1 VPEIRKLA
9 IVNRGEAAMR
19 CIRAV
24 KSLRAQEGIE
34 LEVIALFTE
43 PDREAPFVR
52 HADRAYAL
60 DDSAGAVAAYLDHD
74 GLLSALK
81 HVEAD
86 AVWPGWGFVAES
98 PEFVDRVTEAE
109 MTFLGP
115 TSAAMRSLGDKI
127 TSKLLAEEA
136 GVPVSPWS
144 GGVLADEADALQHA
158 GEIGYPVVIKATSG
172 GGGRGIRMV
181 DRAEDIPDAFRSAAS
196 EAKGAFGDDRLFLEK
211 KIENGRHIEVQIVAD
226 LHGNVV
232 AVGSRDCSVQRRH
245 QKVLEEAPPPGLAPE
260 LRIAIERAA
269 VQIVTHVSYSGVG
282 TVEFLLS
289 GDEFYFLEV
298 NPRLQ
303 VEHGITEEITGV
315 DLVQLQIKIARG
327 ESIKFLAIVERG
339 VAIEA
344 RLCAEDPDQGFLPA
358 PGKIVRFEPPMGPGV
373 RIDSGVVAGST
384 VPPDFDSLVTK
395 VIAVGRDRDDARA
408 RLVCVL
414 RDMELVIQGGATNR
428 GYLLEL
434 LESKEFRAGAVD
446 TGWLDR
452 RRRGTRESLD
462 AEPDPMAQDSLV
474 AAAILAY
481 QRRRA
486 TARLNFYSDVS
497 RIAPGRIP
505 ASRGQQIDVS
515 CNGESYRAMVYATGA
530 WRYRVHLDGHVVGA
544 YMREEGDNRARLEI
558 DERVRRILYDA
569 SDLRLRIEIDGH
581 PYRYDWQTAGQVLA
595 GTPSMV
601 VAVHVMEGD
610 QVKAGDPLGLVEAMK
625 MEIGFEA
632 PVTGVVTEV
641 RARPGQQVA
650 AGDVL
655 LVIEPASDDEATLTR
670 SQRVTLP
677 DQIDPLA
684 LLFRP
689 KDDKPLGEPDLLT
702 ADHAN
707 RATRKRAIDSV
718 LEEVRRVVL
727 GFDANPARSESL
739 VALLE
744 APIPEDVSKGFLEQ
758 MSKIRYALATF
769 VDTEEMFITA
779 PRASVDGELG
789 PSNAARFRMF
799 IRRLRASGAGIAEE
813 FLDLLRRA
821 LGHYGVNQLDPSDAL
836 ERAVLRLFASQVES
850 ELRLS
855 LVLAVIRHLISLSE
869 AGIEFEKDP
878 QLSGALIRITRMRG
892 RLSDTLSDA
901 ALEANY
907 VLFDKREVERQ
918 ADQRSKDLEAFLRK
932 SETGP
937 VEPSANVM
945 LEVAAAAKR
954 VFDRVG
960 NWIAAADPTL
970 REIALAAHVQRIY
983 SPLVPTNR
991 SFLKSDG
998 FRVLCFEYPEIGLVV
1013 AGSSIENDDPIAVV
1027 KALQAATQRVLSKSK
1042 KPSAYSIELMASLSD
1057 KQEIAGLVERMVTYV
1072 SEVELPCRLTLGL
1085 IHEEGQEDGH
1095 DVYKTFDAQGGGG
1108 YALNPR
1114 YLDLHPETAVRINL
1128 DRLQNFELDRLHSEE
1143 GIYTFYGRSRDED
1156 GDERIFVLAD
1166 ARDRSPGVTADVE
1179 DRIPAF
1185 VRVFHRAARSLR
1197 TVLQTRDPRRR
1208 LQWNRIAV
1216 AVAPAI
1222 YLDRETAARLAQR
1235 LAPATRHLGL
1245 EKVTVRFS
1253 LLEHDKP
1260 DTPARSIE
1268 IVIVDTGP
1276 QMEISWREPHDEPL
1290 LPAGDYERKVVSARR
1305 RRLVYPYEIIRMLT
1319 SDVRGARRVEGVDG
1333 VQAAESEVTEDVPR
1347 ARGRNRAL
1355 PSLPRGSFEEY
1366 DLDETSA
1373 EVKAHVVVRPAGQ
1386 NDSGI
1391 VFGII
1396 STPTDKLPEGMKRV
1410 LVISDPTRGMG
1421 SLALGECDRIIAALD
1436 LADQHSIPLE
1446 WVPVSSGAKIAM
1458 DSGTENLDATAR
1470 VVRRIVQF
1478 TQGGGE
1484 INLIVQ
1490 GVNIGAQS
1498 YFDALATMLMGTR
1511 GALIMSPR
1519 SSMLL
1524 TGRAALDAAGSVSGE
1539 DEEAIGGFE
1548 RIMGP
1553 NGQAQYYARNLTE
1566 AYQTLFEYY
1575 RYTYIAPGE
1584 THVRT
1589 FETDDPIERS
1599 VCDSPLTPEEGFD
1612 FKTVGEIFDDK
1623 TNPGRKR
1630 PFDMRAVMSSVIDQ
1644 DGGHLERWRQMVGA
1658 ETAIV
1663 WDTHLGGQPI
1673 TMIGIES
1680 HNVPRDGY
1688 RPFDGPESWT
1698 GGTLFP
1704 LSSKKVA
1711 RAIRAASGRRPVVML
1726 ANLSGFDGSPESL
1739 RKLQLEYGAEIATA
1753 VVNFKGPFLF
1763 QVVSRYHGGAYV
1775 VFSQELNDSMR
1786 AFALT
1791 GSYASVIG
1799 GGPAAKVVFARDVRV
1814 RTLADERVVRCERLL
1829 RLHGTQQA
1837 REALN
1842 SMIEDVTL
1850 EKQAEIATEFDEIH
1864 SVERAR
1870 DVGSLERII
1879 EPSEM
1884 RETLIRE
1891 MQSMLK

>member
-1 VPEIRKLA
+1 
-9 IVNRGEAAMR
+9 MR

-24 KSLRAQEGIE
+24 KSLRAREGIE
-34 LEVIALFTE
+34 LEVIAFYTE
-43 PDREAPFVR
+43 SDRDAPFVR
-52 HADRAYAL
+52 QADRAYAL
-60 DDSAGAVAAYLDHD
+60 SNNGGAVAAYLDHD
-74 GLLSALK
+74 GLIAALK
-81 HVEAD
+81 KVDAD

-98 PEFVDRVTEAE
+98 PEFVERVIEAG

-115 TSAAMRSLGDKI
+115 TPQAMRELGDKI
-127 TSKLLAEEA
+127 TSKRLAEEA
-136 GVPVSPWS
+136 GIPVSPWS
-144 GGVLADEADALQHA
+144 GGVLVDENDALRYARQ
-158 GEIGYPVVIKATSG
+158 IGFPVVIKATSG

-181 DRAEDIPDAFRSAAS
+181 DREEDIAEAFRSAAS
-196 EAKGAFGDDRLFLEK
+196 EAKGAFGDDRLFIEK
-211 KIENGRHIEVQIVAD
+211 KIENGRHIEVQIAAD
-226 LHGNVV
+226 LHRNVI

-245 QKVLEEAPPPGLAPE
+245 QKVLEEAPPPDLPAK
-260 LRIAIERAA
+260 LRQKIERAA
-269 VQIVTHVSYSGVG
+269 VQIATHVSYSGVG
-282 TVEFLLS
+282 TVEFLLA
-289 GDEFYFLEV
+289 GDDFYFLEV

-303 VEHGITEEITGV
+303 VEHGITEEITGI

-327 ESIKFLAIVERG
+327 ESIKSLVIVERG

-344 RLCAEDPDQGFLPA
+344 RLCAEDPNQDFLPS

-384 VPPDFDSLVTK
+384 VSPDFDSLVTK

-414 RDMELVIQGGATNR
+414 QDMELVIEGGATNR

-434 LESKEFRAGAVD
+434 LDSQAFRAGAVD

-452 RRRGTRESLD
+452 RGRERHATPD
-462 AEPDPMAQDSLV
+462 ADEDPLAQDSLV
-474 AAAILAY
+474 VAAILAY

-486 TARLNFYSDVS
+486 AARLNFYSDVS
-497 RIAPGRIP
+497 RIAPDRIP

-515 CNGESYRAMVYATGA
+515 CDGESYRAMVYAIGA
-530 WRYRVHLDGHVVGA
+530 WRYRVHLDGRVVGA
-544 YMREEGDNRARLEI
+544 LMREEGDNRARLEI
-558 DERVRRILYDA
+558 DDRVRRILYDA

-595 GTPSMV
+595 GTPAMV
-601 VAVHVMEGD
+601 VAVHVTEGD
-610 QVKAGDPLGLVEAMK
+610 LVKAGDALGLVEAMK
-625 MEIGFEA
+625 MEIGFRA
-632 PVTGVVTEV
+632 PVSGVITEV
-641 RARPGQQVA
+641 RVRPGQQVR

-655 LVIEPASDDEATLTR
+655 LVIDPATRAGEAEVKSR
-670 SQRVTLP
+670 RARLP
-677 DQIDPLA
+677 EQIDPLA
-684 LLFRP
+684 LLFSP
-689 KDDKPLGEPDLLT
+689 LDDNPLGKPDLLT

-707 RATRKRAIDSV
+707 RASRKAAIQAV

-727 GFDANPARSESL
+727 GFDANPSRSESL

-744 APIPEDVSKGFLEQ
+744 APIPEGVSKGFLEQ
-758 MSKIRYALATF
+758 MSKIRDALATF
-769 VDTEEMFITA
+769 VDTEVMFIAA
-779 PRASVDGELG
+779 PRASLSGDLG

-821 LGHYGVNQLDPSDAL
+821 LAHYGVNQLDPSDAL
-836 ERAVLRLFASQVES
+836 ERAVLRLFASQVETD
-850 ELRLS
+850 LRLR
-855 LVLAVIRHLISLSE
+855 LVLAVIRQLIALAE
-869 AGIEFEKDP
+869 AGIDFEKDP

-907 VLFDKREVERQ
+907 ILFDKREVERQ
-918 ADQRSKDLEAFLRK
+918 AEQRSKDLEAFLRK

-960 NWIAAADPTL
+960 NWIAAADPSL
-970 REIALAAHVQRIY
+970 REIALAAHVQRVY
-983 SPLVPTNR
+983 SPAIPTNR

-998 FRVLCFEYPEIGLVV
+998 FRVLCFEYPEIGLVF
-1013 AGSSIENDDPIAVV
+1013 AGSSVDSDDPIAVV
-1027 KALQAATQRVLSKSK
+1027 KALQAATQRVLAKSK
-1042 KPSAYSIELMASLSD
+1042 KPGAYSIELMASLSD
-1057 KQEIAGLVERMVTYV
+1057 KEEVEGLVERVVAYV
-1072 SEVELPCRLTLGL
+1072 DTVEMPCRLTLGL
-1085 IHEEGQEDGH
+1085 IHDQGH
-1095 DVYKTFDAQGGGG
+1095 DVFKTFESIGDAG
-1108 YALNPR
+1108 YELNLR

-1128 DRLQNFELDRLHSEE
+1128 DRLQNFELDRLQSEE
-1143 GIYTFYGRSRDED
+1143 GIYTFYGRARDEA

-1166 ARDRSPGVTADVE
+1166 ARDRSPGVSPDVE

-1216 AVAPAI
+1216 SVTPAI
-1222 YLDRETAARLAQR
+1222 YLDRETAARLARR
-1235 LAPATRHLGL
+1235 LLPATRHLGL
-1245 EKVTVRFS
+1245 EKVTVRLS
-1253 LLEHDKP
+1253 ALDRDKP
-1260 DTPARSIE
+1260 DVPARPME
-1268 IVIVDTGP
+1268 IVFTDTGP
-1276 QMEISWREPHDEPL
+1276 HMEISWREPHDEPL
-1290 LPAGDYERKVVSARR
+1290 RPAGDYERKVMAARR
-1305 RRLVYPYEIIRMLT
+1305 RRRIFPYEIISMLT
-1319 SDVRGARRVEGVDG
+1319 SDARNVANEL
-1333 VQAAESEVTEDVPR
+1333 TEDVPR
-1347 ARGRNRAL
+1347 AHGRNRENS
-1355 PSLPRGSFEEY
+1355 SLPRGSFEEY
-1366 DLDETSA
+1366 DLDSDSNDPVA
-1373 EVKAHVVVRPAGQ
+1373 IPVVRPPGQ
-1386 NDSGI
+1386 NVSAV
-1391 VFGII
+1391 VFGVI
-1396 STPTDKLPEGMKRV
+1396 STPTDKIPEGMKRV
-1410 LVISDPTRGMG
+1410 LVLSDPTRGMG
-1421 SLALGECDRIIAALD
+1421 ALSIGECDRLVAALD
-1436 LADQHSIPLE
+1436 LAQQQSIPLE

-1470 VVRRIVQF
+1470 VVRRIVRF
-1478 TQGGGE
+1478 TQDGGE

-1490 GVNIGAQS
+1490 GTNIGAQS
-1498 YFDALATMLMGTR
+1498 YFDALATMLMNTR
-1511 GALIMSPR
+1511 GALIMTPR
-1519 SSMLL
+1519 SSMML
-1524 TGRAALDAAGSVSGE
+1524 TGRAALEAAGSVSGE

-1553 NGQAQYYARNLTE
+1553 NGQAQYYARNLAE
-1566 AYQTLFEYY
+1566 AYQTLFAFY
-1575 RYTYIAPGE
+1575 RYTYISPGE
-1584 THVRT
+1584 TRVRRFPT
-1589 FETDDPIERS
+1589 EDPDERS
-1599 VCDSPLTPEEGFD
+1599 VCDYRLTPEEGFD
-1612 FKTVGEIFDDK
+1612 FKTVGEIFDDA

-1658 ETAIV
+1658 ETSIV
-1663 WDTHLGGQPI
+1663 WDTHLGGTPI

-1680 HNVPRDGY
+1680 HNIPRDGY

-1711 RAIRAASGRRPVVML
+1711 RAINAASDRRPVVML

-1763 QVVSRYHGGAYV
+1763 QVISRYHGGAYV

-1814 RTLADERVVRCERLL
+1814 RTLADERVVRCERVL

-1837 REALN
+1837 REALDA
-1842 SMIEDVTL
+1842 MIADVTL
-1850 EKQAEIATEFDEIH
+1850 EKQAEIAAEFDDVH

-1879 EPSEM
+1879 EPGAM
-1884 RETLIRE
+1884 RETLICELR
-1891 MQSMLK
+1891 SMLD

>member
-1 VPEIRKLA
+1 MPEFRRLA
-9 IVNRGEAAMR
+9 IVNRGEAALR

-24 KSLRAQEGIE
+24 KSLRVQEGIE
-34 LEVIALFTE
+34 LEVIALYTE
-43 PDREAPFVR
+43 PDRDAPFVR
-52 HADRAYAL
+52 QADRAYVL
-60 DDSAGAVAAYLDHD
+60 SNNAGAVAAYLDHD
-74 GLLSALK
+74 GLITALK
-81 HVEAD
+81 RVEAD

-98 PEFVDRVTEAE
+98 PEFVDRVTEAG
-109 MTFLGP
+109 MVFLGP
-115 TSAAMRSLGDKI
+115 TSLAMRELGDKI
-127 TSKLLAEEA
+127 TSKRLAEEA

-144 GGVLADEADALQHA
+144 GGVLSDENDALEHA
-158 GEIGYPVVIKATSG
+158 KRIGFPVVIKATAG

-181 DRAEDIPDAFRSAAS
+181 DREEDIAEAFRSAAS

-211 KIENGRHIEVQIVAD
+211 KIEDGRHIEVQIVAD
-226 LHGNVV
+226 LHRNVI

-245 QKVLEEAPPPGLAPE
+245 QKVLEEAPPPDLSAKVRKE
-260 LRIAIERAA
+260 IERAA
-269 VQIVTHVSYSGVG
+269 VHLVTHVSYSGVG
-282 TVEFLLS
+282 TVEFLLA
-289 GDEFYFLEV
+289 GDKFFFLEV

-303 VEHGITEEITGV
+303 VEHGITEEITGI

-327 ESIKFLAIVERG
+327 ESIKSLVITERG

-344 RLCAEDPDQGFLPA
+344 RLCAEDPDQGFLPS
-358 PGKIVRFEPPMGPGV
+358 PGKIVRFEPPMGSGL

-395 VIAVGRDRDDARA
+395 VIAVGKDRDDARA
-408 RLVCVL
+408 RLVCAL
-414 RDMELVIQGGATNR
+414 LDMELVIQGGATNR

-434 LESKEFRAGAVD
+434 LDSEAYRAGAVD

-452 RRRGTRESLD
+452 RGQE
-462 AEPDPMAQDSLV
+462 AEETFKGDQDPLAQDSLV
-474 AAAILAY
+474 VAAILAY

-486 TARLNFYSDVS
+486 AARLNFYSDVS
-497 RIAPGRIP
+497 RISPERIP

-515 CNGESYRAMVYATGA
+515 CDGESYRAMVYATGA
-530 WRYRVHLDGHVVGA
+530 WRYRVHLDGRVVGA

-558 DERVRRILYDA
+558 DDRVRRILYDA

-581 PYRYDWQTAGQVLA
+581 PFRYDWQTAGQVLA
-595 GTPSMV
+595 GTPAMV
-601 VAVHVMEGD
+601 VSIQVVEGD
-610 QVKAGDPLGLVEAMK
+610 EVKAGDALGLVEAMK
-625 MEIGFEA
+625 MEIGFQA
-632 PVTGVVTEV
+632 PVSGVVTEV
-641 RARPGQQVA
+641 RVRPGQQVS

-655 LVIEPASDDEATLTR
+655 LVIDPTNGDGETETKSRRATL
-670 SQRVTLP
+670 P
-677 DQIDPLA
+677 EQIDPLA
-684 LLFRP
+684 LLFRRL
-689 KDDKPLGEPDLLT
+689 DEKPLGEPDLIT
-702 ADHAN
+702 ADHAD
-707 RATRKRAIDSV
+707 RTSRKAAIQAV

-744 APIPEDVSKGFLEQ
+744 APIPEGVSKGFLEQ

-779 PRASVDGELG
+779 PRASLSGDFG

-821 LGHYGVNQLDPSDAL
+821 LEHYGVHQLDPSDAL
-836 ERAVLRLFASQVES
+836 ERAVLRLFASQVET
-850 ELRLS
+850 ELRLR
-855 LVLAVIRHLISLSE
+855 LVLAVIRQLIALSE
-869 AGIEFEKDP
+869 AGIDFEKDP

-960 NWIAAADPTL
+960 NWITAADPSL
-970 REIALAAHVQRIY
+970 REIALAAHVQRVY
-983 SPLVPTNR
+983 SPAVPINR

-998 FRVLCFEYPEIGLVV
+998 FRVLCFEYPDIGLVF
-1013 AGSSIENDDPIAVV
+1013 AGSSVDDDDPIAVIE
-1027 KALQAATQRVLSKSK
+1027 ALQAATRRVLAKSK
-1042 KPSAYSIELMASLSD
+1042 KSMAYSIEFMASLSD
-1057 KQEIAGLVERMVTYV
+1057 KNEIENLVKRVVAYV
-1072 SEVELPCRLTLGL
+1072 EKVEMPCRLTLGL
-1085 IHEEGQEDGH
+1085 IHDTGH
-1095 DVYKTFDAQGGGG
+1095 DIFKTFESSNGAG
-1108 YALNPR
+1108 YVLNPR
-1114 YLDLHPETAVRINL
+1114 YLDLHPETAIRINL
-1128 DRLQNFELDRLHSEE
+1128 DRLKNFDLDRLHSEE
-1143 GIYTFYGRSRDED
+1143 GIYTFYGRARDEE

-1166 ARDRSPGVTADVE
+1166 ARDRAPGVTPDVE

-1216 AVAPAI
+1216 SVTPAI
-1222 YLDRETAARLAQR
+1222 FLDRETAARLARR
-1235 LAPATRHLGL
+1235 LLPATRHLGL
-1245 EKVTVRFS
+1245 EKVTVRLS
-1253 LLEHDKP
+1253 VLDP
-1260 DTPARSIE
+1260 DTPDRDAIPIE
-1268 IVIVDTGP
+1268 IVFTDTGP

-1305 RRLVYPYEIIRMLT
+1305 RRQIFPYEIISMLT
-1319 SDVRGARRVEGVDG
+1319 SDVRGVSD
-1333 VQAAESEVTEDVPR
+1333 EVPEDVPHPR
-1347 ARGRNRAL
+1347 RRNKTI
-1355 PSLPRGSFEEY
+1355 SSTPRGSFEEY
-1366 DLDETSA
+1366 ELDPRSEA
-1373 EVKAHVVVRPAGQ
+1373 PKAVAVVRPPGQ
-1386 NDSGI
+1386 NVSAV
-1391 VFGII
+1391 VFGVI
-1396 STPTDKLPEGMKRV
+1396 STPTDKMPEGMKRV
-1410 LVISDPTRGMG
+1410 LVLSDPTRGMG
-1421 SLALGECDRIIAALD
+1421 ALAVGECDRLVAALD
-1436 LADQHSIPLE
+1436 LANDLNVPLE

-1490 GVNIGAQS
+1490 GINIGAQS
-1498 YFDALATMLMGTR
+1498 YFDALATMLMNTR
-1511 GALIMSPR
+1511 GALIMTPR
-1519 SSMLL
+1519 SAMVL
-1524 TGRAALDAAGSVSGE
+1524 TGRAALEAAGSVSAE

-1553 NGQAQYYARNLTE
+1553 NGQAQYYARNLAD
-1566 AYQTLFEYY
+1566 AYLTLFEYY
-1575 RYTYIAPGE
+1575 RYSYIAPGE
-1584 THVRT
+1584 TRVRSFPT
-1589 FETDDPIERS
+1589 NDPTERS
-1599 VCDSPLTPEEGFD
+1599 VCEFPLTPEEGFD

-1630 PFDMRAVMSSVIDQ
+1630 PFDMRSVMASVIDQ

-1663 WDTHLGGQPI
+1663 WDAHLGGISI

-1680 HNVPRDGY
+1680 HSIPRDGY

-1739 RKLQLEYGAEIATA
+1739 RKLQLEYGAEIASA
-1753 VVNFKGPFLF
+1753 VVNFEGPILF
-1763 QVVSRYHGGAYV
+1763 QVISRYHGGAYV
-1775 VFSQELNDSMR
+1775 VFSQELNDSLR
-1786 AFALT
+1786 AFALS

-1814 RTLADERVVRCERLL
+1814 RTLADERVVRCERVL
-1829 RLHGTQQA
+1829 RRDGTQQA

-1842 SMIEDVTL
+1842 AMIADVTL
-1850 EKQAEIATEFDEIH
+1850 EKQAAIAAEFDEIH

-1879 EPSEM
+1879 EPSAM

-1891 MQSMLK
+1891 LQSMLD